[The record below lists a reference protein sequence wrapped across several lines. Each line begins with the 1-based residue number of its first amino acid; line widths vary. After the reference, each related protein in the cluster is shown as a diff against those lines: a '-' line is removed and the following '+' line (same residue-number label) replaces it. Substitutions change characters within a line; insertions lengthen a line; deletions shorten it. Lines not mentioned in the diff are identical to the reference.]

1 MEGVG
6 MTNKWFR
13 RFMSVFLALVVALNP
28 LDTRSFITK
37 ALATAPESAG
47 MSDVEKKATPGLSA
61 LGKGVAKA
69 LGPLLG
75 ALGSGVAEEAEE
87 TGSETVGEAIEGTV
101 TAAEEGAATVEEGA
115 TAAEGGAEKGAAEA
129 EAGQAETEQGA
140 TEKGAAEDQTK
151 PDTPK
156 VKSTSPNQMQKQV
169 GRRQAPKEVDRVDTG
184 NTASGTQPHIH
195 FKGDYKSLNMDETWG
210 HDGKVAPHLTRK
222 MIKWLKDNGWGIP
235 EEYR

>member
-87 TGSETVGEAIEGTV
+87 TGSETVGEAIEGTA

-115 TAAEGGAEKGAAEA
+115 TAAEGGAEKGVAEA

-140 TEKGAAEDQTK
+140 TERVRQKIRLNQIRPRLSQPRPIKCRSRLADARHQRK
-151 PDTPK
+151 LIVSTPGILLLALSHIFISK
-156 VKSTSPNQMQKQV
+156 VTTS
-169 GRRQAPKEVDRVDTG
+169 
-184 NTASGTQPHIH
+184 
-195 FKGDYKSLNMDETWG
+195 L
-210 HDGKVAPHLTRK
+210 
-222 MIKWLKDNGWGIP
+222 
-235 EEYR
+235 

>member
-75 ALGSGVAEEAEE
+75 ALGSGGAEEAEE
-87 TGSETVGEAIEGTV
+87 TEGTGHD
-101 TAAEEGAATVEEGA
+101 AGDAGDAEN
-115 TAAEGGAEKGAAEA
+115 
-129 EAGQAETEQGA
+129 TED
-140 TEKGAAEDQTK
+140 AEDAEDEDGGWWIFNCSRREVVELLVVTVVIVVVSAALGTGLYQLFGR
-151 PDTPK
+151 PDREEWARPGE
-156 VKSTSPNQMQKQV
+156 TSPALAHSH
-169 GRRQAPKEVDRVDTG
+169 QA
-184 NTASGTQPHIH
+184 
-195 FKGDYKSLNMDETWG
+195 
-210 HDGKVAPHLTRK
+210 
-222 MIKWLKDNGWGIP
+222 
-235 EEYR
+235 